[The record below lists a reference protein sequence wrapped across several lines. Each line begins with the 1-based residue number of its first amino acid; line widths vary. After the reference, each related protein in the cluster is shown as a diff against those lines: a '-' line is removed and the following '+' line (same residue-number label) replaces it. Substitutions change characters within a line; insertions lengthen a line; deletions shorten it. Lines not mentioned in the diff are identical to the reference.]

1 MWRKISWLGQ
11 SKVVLFQIPLLGPLT
26 LHLNIST
33 LFPVSQGMR
42 LLNVYFFFNAF
53 WFSSFFWFGFLDKQ
67 PHYKTISLQ
76 LHPVLHPITL
86 CYIRP
91 AVVLLGLPAYS
102 FSLFTILGLSAIAI
116 PGSSLA
122 IDVALDRSKV
132 YICFVYWSWHI
143 YFTSWLD
150 NIDEFRWSTAEIGS
164 ITTMFILCQV

>member
-1 MWRKISWLGQ
+1 M
-11 SKVVLFQIPLLGPLT
+11 T

-33 LFPVSQGMR
+33 LFPVHRVWDCSTLFFSLMLFDFR
-42 LLNVYFFFNAF
+42 L
-53 WFSSFFWFGFLDKQ
+53 FFWFGFLDKQ
-67 PHYKTISLQ
+67 PHYKRISLQ

-91 AVVLLGLPAYS
+91 AVVLLELPAYS
-102 FSLFTILGLSAIAI
+102 FSLFTILGLSAIAM

-132 YICFVYWSWHI
+132 YICFVYWSWYI

-150 NIDEFRWSTAEIGS
+150 NIDEFRWSTVEIGS
-164 ITTMFILCQV
+164 ITTMFILVKCRWAACIIISGLKHGKLDIRLE